1 MKQTSPKRAS
11 IFLTSLSCFFTIL
24 LLYQLNLQL
33 YQAQVE
39 NVITMEGALKAES
52 LALLA
57 LALEDETRTEQ
68 RDQSQSVSKSLE
80 EELSKEKELS
90 QNLKKLEKK
99 QKETEAKFKHGLREK
114 EATIEGLLE
123 ELHELEM
130 KFANFDAIAYDR
142 DIVDEEDS
150 SSPVAHAEAS
160 EWLANYE
167 DLAQQ
172 IEHEQMEVQALKE
185 HWDQERLVSQKE
197 SDRLKKELKEA
208 QSAKA
213 DKRQELNHLNEQSK
227 APKYYRFNLGEVKL
241 KLEEDIWYCQVILDN
256 NGESYQF
263 TYWLPLISQ
272 LSWP

>member
-57 LALEDETRTEQ
+57 LALENETRAEQ
-68 RDQSQSVSKSLE
+68 REQSQSASKSLE

-90 QNLKKLEKK
+90 QNLKKLEKN
-99 QKETEAKFKHGLREK
+99 QKEKEAKFKNSKREK
-114 EATIEGLLE
+114 EATIDDLLE

-130 KFANFDAIAYDR
+130 KFANFDLIAYDR

-150 SSPVAHAEAS
+150 SSPLAHAEAS
-160 EWLANYE
+160 DWLANYE
-167 DLAQQ
+167 DLIQQ

-185 HWDQERLVSQKE
+185 QWDQERLVGHKE
-197 SDRLKKELKEA
+197 ADQLKKELKET

-227 APKYYRFNLGEVKL
+227 ASKYYRFNLGEVKL

-263 TYWLPLISQ
+263 TY
-272 LSWP
+272 